1 MRYKNTLRFEKAIIT
16 DKICHIPE
24 ILYTWRESQNSTA
37 ANAESKPYANDAGKK
52 ALEEGY
58 RPLIVDGIRKVL
70 KGETTLDEL
79 NKKLLFF

>member
-1 MRYKNTLRFEKAIIT
+1 MELR
-16 DKICHIPE
+16 
-24 ILYTWRESQNSTA
+24 
-37 ANAESKPYANDAGKK
+37 KK
-52 ALEEGY
+52 SLEEGY